1 MFLTSLSNFQR
12 VSCVIGAAIGRDVR
26 VMSKDADS
34 DRMRCARVASR
45 RARALAPRSRPRLYE
60 WFPRDFGA
68 STSRATRSSPRP
80 GRTWRDAMCC
90 VRGQRPEVLF
100 QLGVERPIHVRTSRG
115 FDQYACRETLC
126 NLLEINS
133 TSLFLITEMLT
144 RSALLVPR
152 LKLKSTSLCRQ
163 WDSRITGITRTGR
176 TISTERSR
184 CHALRS

>member
-1 MFLTSLSNFQR
+1 MLTRIECDALGWRRGARARSHRDRDQGCTSGFP
-12 VSCVIGAAIGRDVR
+12 VISARQHRARRDR
-26 VMSKDADS
+26 
-34 DRMRCARVASR
+34 R
-45 RARALAPRSRPRLYE
+45 RAR
-60 WFPRDFGA
+60 G
-68 STSRATRSSPRP
+68 
-80 GRTWRDAMCC
+80 
-90 VRGQRPEVLF
+90 VRGATLCVVYGVNVPKF
-100 QLGVERPIHVRTSRG
+100 YSKLGVERPIHVRTSRG
-115 FDQYACRETLC
+115 FDQDACRETLC

>member
-1 MFLTSLSNFQR
+1 MLTRIECDALGWRRGARARSHRDRDQGCTSGFP
-12 VSCVIGAAIGRDVR
+12 VISARQHRARRDR
-26 VMSKDADS
+26 
-34 DRMRCARVASR
+34 R
-45 RARALAPRSRPRLYE
+45 RAR
-60 WFPRDFGA
+60 G
-68 STSRATRSSPRP
+68 
-80 GRTWRDAMCC
+80 
-90 VRGQRPEVLF
+90 VRGATLCVVYGVNVPKF
-100 QLGVERPIHVRTSRG
+100 YSKLGVERPIHVRTSRG